1 MTTATG
7 SPDYVLQ
14 IDMWA
19 FSNGLVDNEHA
30 RAKYNI
36 FKVTGANFELEVE
49 LRMQKIQAR

>member
-1 MTTATG
+1 MTTAHG
-7 SPDYVLQ
+7 SPDYTLQ

-49 LRMQKIQAR
+49 

>member
-1 MTTATG
+1 MTTASG

-19 FSNGLVDNEHA
+19 NTRVDGNTAVTEHA

-36 FKVTGANFELEVE
+36 FKVNGDHFELE
-49 LRMQKIQAR
+49 ARLI